1 MVSNGL
7 NEALCATIQIQK
19 KKKDPVDCMHRFRTQ
34 FKAAQSTESTTSPT
48 FNEAMIVG
56 TVRKRMCYLLRVLS

>member
-1 MVSNGL
+1 
-7 NEALCATIQIQK
+7 
-19 KKKDPVDCMHRFRTQ
+19 MHRFRTQ